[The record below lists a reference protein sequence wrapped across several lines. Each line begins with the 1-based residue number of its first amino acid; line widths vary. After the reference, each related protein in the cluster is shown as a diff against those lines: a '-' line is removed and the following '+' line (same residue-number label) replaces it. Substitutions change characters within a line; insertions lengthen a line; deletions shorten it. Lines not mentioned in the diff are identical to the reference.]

1 MIDQWHDFFLM
12 VGSGAAALTGLVF
25 VSMTLNLEA
34 IVKEITHKHRAINT
48 LTGFS
53 AIVVICALVLMGG
66 QNYQTIGIEWL
77 ITSLVTGCIYV
88 HGITKARRRGRSKF
102 GLGLP
107 RLLLGTALYI
117 VEIIGTLMLTLGH
130 IAGLYVAAIAMVALL
145 TFTITG
151 AWLLLVG
158 VVEERLE
165 SKKLTK

>member
-25 VSMTLNLEA
+25 VAMTLNLGE
-34 IVKEITHKHRAINT
+34 IVKETTHKHRAINT
-48 LTGFS
+48 LTGFTG
-53 AIVVICALVLMGG
+53 IVVICALVLMGG

-77 ITSLVTGCIYV
+77 IASTLAACIYTYGV
-88 HGITKARRRGRSKF
+88 TWARLKGKSRF

-107 RLLLGTALYI
+107 RLMLGAALYLI
-117 VEIIGTLMLTLGH
+117 EIIGTIMLTFGY
-130 IAGLYVAAIAMVALL
+130 IDGLYVAAVAMVLLL

-158 VVEERLE
+158 VEEDRQQT
-165 SKKLTK
+165 KKINK